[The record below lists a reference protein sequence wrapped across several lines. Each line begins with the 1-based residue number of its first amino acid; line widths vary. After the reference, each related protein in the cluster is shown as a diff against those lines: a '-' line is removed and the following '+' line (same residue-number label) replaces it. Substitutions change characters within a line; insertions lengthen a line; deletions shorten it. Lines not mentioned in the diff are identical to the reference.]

1 VTSEGIAGI
10 APQVAQGTLR
20 ALAMQ
25 NSKRNRLLP
34 DLPTLGELDVPNA
47 EAPTF
52 YGLVAPAGTPADI
65 VRTLNAALNDG
76 IMSADVQQ
84 LLTNVGLEAE
94 RNTPE
99 EFAAY
104 IAVQHQRW
112 VAVGKAAGVTIN

>member
-1 VTSEGIAGI
+1 
-10 APQVAQGTLR
+10 
-20 ALAMQ
+20 
-25 NSKRNRLLP
+25 
-34 DLPTLGELDVPNA
+34 LGELDVPNA